1 MGFSL
6 LDSIFVEYG
15 LGSSVFKL
23 DPCRTRRI
31 ALSVKSDAQSLRILI
46 VEDNADIAANI
57 GDYLEA
63 QGCELDFALDGIG
76 GLHLALT
83 QDFDVI
89 VLDIMLPGM
98 DGLTFCRKLKENA
111 AKNTPVL
118 MLTARDT
125 LSDKLEG
132 FRAGAD
138 DYLVKPFALEE
149 LAARIRVLVRRKAT
163 PSQDLLR
170 VADLEIDIGKMRVQR
185 AGRPVEL
192 NRTCFKILTMLMQ
205 AHPRVVTR
213 RELEHA
219 LWADMPPDSD
229 ALRTHI
235 YALRRAID
243 RPFKHSLL
251 ATVHGVGYRLVVP
264 DEISP

>member
-1 MGFSL
+1 M
-6 LDSIFVEYG
+6 
-15 LGSSVFKL
+15 
-23 DPCRTRRI
+23 
-31 ALSVKSDAQSLRILI
+31 SVKSDSQSLRILV

-63 QGCELDFALDGIG
+63 QGHVLDFALDGIG

-98 DGLTFCRKLKENA
+98 DGLTFCRKLKEG
-111 AKNTPVL
+111 AKKQTPVL

-149 LAARIRVLVRRKAT
+149 LAARIGVLVRRTELAVH
-163 PSQDLLR
+163 DLLQ
-170 VADLEIDIGKMRVQR
+170 VADLEIDIGKMKVQR
-185 AGRPVEL
+185 AGRPIEL
-192 NRTCFKILTMLMQ
+192 NRACLKILTILMQ

-219 LWADMPPDSD
+219 LWADMPPGSD
-229 ALRTHI
+229 ALRSHI

-251 ATVHGVGYRLVVP
+251 ETVHGVGYRLVVP
-264 DEISP
+264 NEVSL

>member
-1 MGFSL
+1 
-6 LDSIFVEYG
+6 
-15 LGSSVFKL
+15 
-23 DPCRTRRI
+23 
-31 ALSVKSDAQSLRILI
+31 LSVKSDSRSLKILI
-46 VEDNADIAANI
+46 VEDNADIAENI

-63 QGCELDFALDGIG
+63 EGHVPDYALDGIG

-98 DGLTFCRKLKENA
+98 DGLAFCRKLKED
-111 AKNTPVL
+111 AKKHTPVL

-149 LAARIRVLVRRKAT
+149 LAARIGVLVRRT
-163 PSQDLLR
+163 GLPLHDLLQ
-170 VADLEIDIGKMRVQR
+170 VADLEVDIGKMKVQR

-192 NRTCFKILTMLMQ
+192 NRACLKILTMLMQ
-205 AHPRVVTR
+205 AHPKVVTR
-213 RELEHA
+213 GELEHA
-219 LWADMPPDSD
+219 LWGDTPPDSD
-229 ALRTHI
+229 ALRSHI
-235 YALRRAID
+235 YALRRAVD
-243 RPFKHSLL
+243 KAFKRPLIE
-251 ATVHGVGYRLVVP
+251 TVHGVGYRLVDP
-264 DEISP
+264 DDISS